1 MGESPEHTQIVGI
14 KRLSE
19 RLNEDFGKGF
29 SLSNLKNARQFYL
42 TYKDMIS
49 QTLFVQ
55 FAIQKSQTVFGELEE
70 NPSFTILW
78 SHYLQLMRIKDDNER
93 SFYEIEVTSGNW
105 SLRTLHPASFSK

>member
-1 MGESPEHTQIVGI
+1 MGI

-19 RLNEDFGKGF
+19 RLNEDFGKGY

-42 TYKDMIS
+42 TYKDRIS

-55 FAIQKSQTVFGELEE
+55 FAIKKSQTVFGKLEKT
-70 NPSFTILW
+70 PSFTIPW

-93 SFYEIEVTSGNW
+93 SFYEMRLQVGI
-105 SLRTLHPASFSK
+105 